1 MKNFFLTILV
11 LFVSLN
17 IIAQPGWNWP
27 ENKSE
32 AEEKNVLYTDYLKQQ
47 NCDEAKIHLDW
58 LIENV
63 PGLHV
68 SIYQNG
74 IKIYRCLIDKE
85 EDPII
90 KNELINKALIL
101 FDGRIENFGREAY
114 VKNRKVTFAYTFYRS
129 DKTQYESLFNMFK
142 DAFLLNGNKIGN
154 SNLVAYMDIVR
165 KHKLTSKSISDDEVL
180 EIYDMISKTISFKLS
195 NDAKNEVRYKK
206 YQDNLDKLLTAT
218 ITVDCNFVEN
228 TLGPKLIE
236 LTSQPNDEIA
246 QTDYETLTP
255 VDISYS
261 EEIVNLAK
269 KIFQLSITG
278 KCTSSEIALEA
289 AKIMFT
295 NEKDFAVAKFI
306 SSRELFSKNYESA
319 LEYCDAAI
327 ESAGDNNDQ
336 KSEMFLR
343 KAQIYQVIGN
353 KVKSRDNARKS
364 ISFNSSNSD
373 AYKIIGN
380 LYMASYEDC
389 REGKSRVQD
398 RLVFIAAYNIFKS
411 GGLSNQA
418 NQAREQF
425 PSMEEIFNENLEVGQ
440 SMNTGCWINETVTL
454 NKR

>member
-1 MKNFFLTILV
+1 MKKLLLLLIFI
-11 LFVSLN
+11 VSASGV
-17 IIAQPGWNWP
+17 IAQPGWNWP
-27 ENKSE
+27 ENKAQ

-47 NCDEAKIHLDW
+47 NCEAAVEHLDW

-63 PGLHV
+63 PNLHV

-85 EDPII
+85 SDPVK
-90 KNELINKALIL
+90 KNELVDKALSL

-129 DKTQYESLFNMFK
+129 DKSQYEMLFNMFK
-142 DAFLLNGNKIGN
+142 DAFELNGNKIGN
-154 SNLVAYMDIVR
+154 SNVVAFMDIVR

-180 EIYDMISKTISFKLS
+180 ELYDMISKTISYKIE
-195 NDAKNEVRYKK
+195 NDAKNEERYNK
-206 YQDNLDKLLTAT
+206 YQDNVDKLLTAT

-228 TLGPKLIE
+228 TLGPKLLE
-236 LTSQPNDEIA
+236 LSTEPTDEIA

-261 EEIVNLAK
+261 DEVINLAK

-295 NEKDFAVAKFI
+295 AEKDFAVAKFI
-306 SSRELFSKNYESA
+306 SSRELSSKNYENS

-327 ESAGDNNDQ
+327 ECTEDYSQ
-336 KSEMFLR
+336 KSEMYLR
-343 KAQIYQVIGN
+343 KAQVYQVIGN
-353 KVKSRDNARKS
+353 KRKSRDNARKS
-364 ISFNSSNSD
+364 ISLNTSNPD
-373 AYKIIGN
+373 AYKLIGN
-380 LYMASYEDC
+380 LYMSSYDDC

-411 GGLSNQA
+411 GGLTSQA

-425 PSMEEIFNENLEVGQ
+425 PSMEEIFNENMEVGE

>member
-1 MKNFFLTILV
+1 MKKLLLLLMFI
-11 LFVSLN
+11 VSATS

-27 ENKSE
+27 ENKAQ

-47 NCDEAKIHLDW
+47 NCEAAVEHVDW

-63 PGLHV
+63 PNLHV

-85 EDPII
+85 SDPVK
-90 KNELINKALIL
+90 KNELVNKALSL

-129 DKTQYESLFNMFK
+129 DKSQYEILFNMFK
-142 DAFLLNGNKIGN
+142 DAFELNGNKIGN
-154 SNLVAYMDIVR
+154 SNVVAFMDIVR

-180 EIYDMISKTISFKLS
+180 ELYDMISKTISYKIE
-195 NDAKNEVRYKK
+195 NDAKNEERYNK
-206 YQDNLDKLLTAT
+206 YQDNVDKLLTAT

-228 TLGPKLIE
+228 TLGPKLLE
-236 LTSQPNDEIA
+236 LSSEPTDEIA

-261 EEIVNLAK
+261 DEVINLAK

-295 NEKDFAVAKFI
+295 AEKDFAVAKFI
-306 SSRELFSKNYESA
+306 SSRELSSKNYENS

-327 ESAGDNNDQ
+327 ECTDDNSQ
-336 KSEMFLR
+336 KSEMYLR
-343 KAQIYQVIGN
+343 KAQVYQVIGN
-353 KVKSRDNARKS
+353 KRKSRDNARKS
-364 ISFNSSNSD
+364 ISLNTSNPD
-373 AYKIIGN
+373 AYKLIGN
-380 LYMASYEDC
+380 LYMSSYDDC

-411 GGLSNQA
+411 GGLTSQA

-425 PSMEEIFNENLEVGQ
+425 PSMEEIFNENMEVGE

>member
-1 MKNFFLTILV
+1 MKKLLLLLIFI
-11 LFVSLN
+11 VSASGV
-17 IIAQPGWNWP
+17 IAQPGWNWP
-27 ENKSE
+27 ENKAQ

-47 NCDEAKIHLDW
+47 NCEAAVEHLDW

-63 PGLHV
+63 PNLHV

-85 EDPII
+85 SDPVK
-90 KNELINKALIL
+90 KNELVDKALSL

-129 DKTQYESLFNMFK
+129 DKSQYEMLFNMFK
-142 DAFLLNGNKIGN
+142 DAFELNGNKIGN
-154 SNLVAYMDIVR
+154 SNVVAFMDIVR

-180 EIYDMISKTISFKLS
+180 ELYDMISKTISYKIE
-195 NDAKNEVRYKK
+195 NDAKNEERYNK
-206 YQDNLDKLLTAT
+206 YQDNVDKLLTAT

-228 TLGPKLIE
+228 TLGPKLLE
-236 LTSQPNDEIA
+236 LSAEPTDEIA

-261 EEIVNLAK
+261 DEVINLAK

-295 NEKDFAVAKFI
+295 AEKDFAVAKFI
-306 SSRELFSKNYESA
+306 SSRELASKNYENS

-327 ESAGDNNDQ
+327 ESTEDNSQ
-336 KSEMFLR
+336 KSEMYLR
-343 KAQIYQVIGN
+343 KAQVYQVIGN
-353 KVKSRDNARKS
+353 KRKSRDNARKS
-364 ISFNSSNSD
+364 ISLNTSNPD
-373 AYKIIGN
+373 AYKLIGN
-380 LYMASYEDC
+380 LYMSSYDDC

-411 GGLSNQA
+411 GGLTSQA

-425 PSMEEIFNENLEVGQ
+425 PSMEEIFNENMEVGE

>member
-1 MKNFFLTILV
+1 MKKLLLLLIFI
-11 LFVSLN
+11 VSASGV
-17 IIAQPGWNWP
+17 IAQPGWNWP
-27 ENKSE
+27 ENKAQ

-47 NCDEAKIHLDW
+47 NCEAAVEHLDW

-63 PGLHV
+63 PNLHV

-85 EDPII
+85 SDPVK
-90 KNELINKALIL
+90 KNELVDKALSL

-129 DKTQYESLFNMFK
+129 DKSQYEMLFNMFK
-142 DAFLLNGNKIGN
+142 DAFELNGNKIGN
-154 SNLVAYMDIVR
+154 SNVVAFMDIVR

-180 EIYDMISKTISFKLS
+180 ELYDMISKTISYKIE
-195 NDAKNEVRYKK
+195 NDAKNEERYNK
-206 YQDNLDKLLTAT
+206 YQDNVDKLLTAT

-228 TLGPKLIE
+228 TLGPKLLE
-236 LTSQPNDEIA
+236 LSTEPTDEIA

-261 EEIVNLAK
+261 DEVINLAK

-295 NEKDFAVAKFI
+295 AEKDFAVAKFI
-306 SSRELFSKNYESA
+306 SSRELSSKNYENS

-327 ESAGDNNDQ
+327 GCTEDNSQ
-336 KSEMFLR
+336 KSEMYLR
-343 KAQIYQVIGN
+343 KAQVYQVIGN
-353 KVKSRDNARKS
+353 KRKSRDNARKS
-364 ISFNSSNSD
+364 ISLNTSNPD
-373 AYKIIGN
+373 AYKLIGN
-380 LYMASYEDC
+380 LYMSSYDDC

-411 GGLSNQA
+411 GGLTSQA

-425 PSMEEIFNENLEVGQ
+425 PSMEEIFNENMEVGE

>member
-1 MKNFFLTILV
+1 MKKFFLTLLV
-11 LFVSLN
+11 LFVSFN
-17 IIAQPGWNWP
+17 ILAQPGWNWP

-306 SSRELFSKNYESA
+306 SSRELSTKNYESA

-327 ESAGDNNDQ
+327 ESAGDNDQ

-398 RLVFIAAYNIFKS
+398 RLLFIAAYNIFKS

>member
-11 LFVSLN
+11 LFISLN

-47 NCDEAKIHLDW
+47 NCDQAKIHLDW

-195 NDAKNEVRYKK
+195 NDGKNQVRYKK

-261 EEIVNLAK
+261 QEIVNLAK

-306 SSRELFSKNYESA
+306 SSRELSTKNYESA

-327 ESAGDNNDQ
+327 ESAGDNNNQ

-353 KVKSRDNARKS
+353 KLKSRDNARKS
-364 ISFNSSNSD
+364 ISLNSSNSD

-380 LYMASYEDC
+380 LYMSSYEDC

-398 RLVFIAAYNIFKS
+398 RLLFIAAYNIFKS

-418 NQAREQF
+418 NRAREQF
-425 PSMEEIFNENLEVGQ
+425 PSMEEIFNENLEVGE

>member
-1 MKNFFLTILV
+1 MKKLVLTLFV
-11 LFVSLN
+11 LFVSFN
-17 IIAQPGWNWP
+17 IFAQPGWNWP

-47 NCDEAKIHLDW
+47 NCEEAVVHLNW
-58 LIENV
+58 LIDNV
-63 PGLHV
+63 PNLHV

-85 EDPII
+85 SDQI
-90 KNELINKALIL
+90 KKLELIYKALTL

-129 DKTQYESLFNMFK
+129 DKSKYESLFNMFK
-142 DAFLLNGNKIGN
+142 DAFQLNGNKIGN

-180 EIYDMISKTISFKLS
+180 EIYDMISKTISFKAV
-195 NDAKNEVRYKK
+195 NDTKNEERYKK
-206 YQDNLDKLLTAT
+206 YQDNIDKLLTAT

-228 TLGPKLIE
+228 TLGPKLLE
-236 LTSQPNDEIA
+236 LTADPGGEIA

-255 VDISYS
+255 VDITYS
-261 EEIVNLAK
+261 DEAINLAK

-306 SSRELFSKNYESA
+306 FSRELSSKNYETS
-319 LEYCDAAI
+319 LQYCDAAI
-327 ESAGDNNDQ
+327 ESTDDNNQ

-343 KAQIYQVIGN
+343 KAQVYQVIGN
-353 KVKSRDNARKS
+353 KVKSRNNSRRS
-364 ISFNSSNSD
+364 ISLNSSNTD
-373 AYKIIGN
+373 AYKLIGN
-380 LYMASYEDC
+380 LYMSSYDDC

-411 GGLSNQA
+411 GGLNSQA

-425 PSMEEIFNENLEVGQ
+425 PSMEEIFNENLEVGE

>member
-1 MKNFFLTILV
+1 MKKFFLTLQV
-11 LFVSLN
+11 LFVSFN
-17 IIAQPGWNWP
+17 ILAQPGWNWP

-218 ITVDCNFVEN
+218 VTVDCNFVEN

-306 SSRELFSKNYESA
+306 SSRELSTKNYESA

-364 ISFNSSNSD
+364 ISFNSSNPD

-425 PSMEEIFNENLEVGQ
+425 PSMEEIFNENLEVGE

>member
-1 MKNFFLTILV
+1 MKKLLLLLIFI
-11 LFVSLN
+11 VSASGV
-17 IIAQPGWNWP
+17 IAQPGWNWP
-27 ENKSE
+27 EKKAQ

-47 NCDEAKIHLDW
+47 NCEAAVEHLDW

-63 PGLHV
+63 PNLHV

-85 EDPII
+85 SDPVK
-90 KNELINKALIL
+90 KNELVDKALSL

-129 DKTQYESLFNMFK
+129 DKSQYEMLFNMFK
-142 DAFLLNGNKIGN
+142 GAFELNGNKIGN
-154 SNLVAYMDIVR
+154 SNVVAFMDIVR

-180 EIYDMISKTISFKLS
+180 ELYDMISKTISYKIE
-195 NDAKNEVRYKK
+195 NDAKNEERYNK
-206 YQDNLDKLLTAT
+206 YQDNVDKLLTAT

-228 TLGPKLIE
+228 TLGPKLLE
-236 LTSQPNDEIA
+236 LSTEPTDEIA

-261 EEIVNLAK
+261 DEVINLAK

-295 NEKDFAVAKFI
+295 AEKDFAVAKFI
-306 SSRELFSKNYESA
+306 SSRELSSKNYENS

-327 ESAGDNNDQ
+327 ECTEDNSQ
-336 KSEMFLR
+336 KSEMYLR
-343 KAQIYQVIGN
+343 KAQVYQVIGN
-353 KVKSRDNARKS
+353 KRKSRDNARKS
-364 ISFNSSNSD
+364 ISLNTSNPD
-373 AYKIIGN
+373 AYKLIGN
-380 LYMASYEDC
+380 LYMSSYDDC

-411 GGLSNQA
+411 GGLTSQA

-425 PSMEEIFNENLEVGQ
+425 PSMEEIFNENMEVGE

>member
-1 MKNFFLTILV
+1 
-11 LFVSLN
+11 
-17 IIAQPGWNWP
+17 
-27 ENKSE
+27 
-32 AEEKNVLYTDYLKQQ
+32 
-47 NCDEAKIHLDW
+47 
-58 LIENV
+58 
-63 PGLHV
+63 V

-85 EDPII
+85 SDPVK
-90 KNELINKALIL
+90 KNELVDKALSL

-129 DKTQYESLFNMFK
+129 DKSQYEMLFNMFK
-142 DAFLLNGNKIGN
+142 DAFELNGNKIGN
-154 SNLVAYMDIVR
+154 SNVVAFMDIVR

-180 EIYDMISKTISFKLS
+180 ELYDMISKTISYKIE
-195 NDAKNEVRYKK
+195 NDAKNEERYNK
-206 YQDNLDKLLTAT
+206 YQDNVDKLLTAT

-228 TLGPKLIE
+228 TLGPKLLE
-236 LTSQPNDEIA
+236 LSAEPTDEIA

-261 EEIVNLAK
+261 DEVINLAK

-295 NEKDFAVAKFI
+295 AEKDFAVAKFI
-306 SSRELFSKNYESA
+306 SSRELSSKNYENS

-327 ESAGDNNDQ
+327 ECTEDNSQ
-336 KSEMFLR
+336 KSEMYLR
-343 KAQIYQVIGN
+343 KAQVYQVIGN
-353 KVKSRDNARKS
+353 KRKSRDNARKS
-364 ISFNSSNSD
+364 ISLNTSNPD
-373 AYKIIGN
+373 AYKLIGN
-380 LYMASYEDC
+380 LYMSSYDDC

-411 GGLSNQA
+411 GGLTSQA

-425 PSMEEIFNENLEVGQ
+425 PSMEEIFNENMEVGE

>member
-1 MKNFFLTILV
+1 MKKFFLTLLV
-11 LFVSLN
+11 LFVSFN
-17 IIAQPGWNWP
+17 ILAQPGWNWP

-195 NDAKNEVRYKK
+195 NDDKNQVRYKK

-261 EEIVNLAK
+261 QEIVNLAK

-306 SSRELFSKNYESA
+306 SSRELSTKNYESA

-327 ESAGDNNDQ
+327 ESAGDNNNQ

-353 KVKSRDNARKS
+353 KLKSRDNARKS
-364 ISFNSSNSD
+364 ISLNSSNSD

-380 LYMASYEDC
+380 LYMSSYEDC

-398 RLVFIAAYNIFKS
+398 RLLFIAAYNIFKS

-418 NQAREQF
+418 NRAREQF
-425 PSMEEIFNENLEVGQ
+425 PSMEEIFNENLEVGE